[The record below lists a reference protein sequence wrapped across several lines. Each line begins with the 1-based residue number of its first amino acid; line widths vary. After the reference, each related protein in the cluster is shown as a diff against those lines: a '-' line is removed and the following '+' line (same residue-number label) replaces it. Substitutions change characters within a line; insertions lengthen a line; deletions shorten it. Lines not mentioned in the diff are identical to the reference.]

1 MKTIALTAL
10 LSLTA
15 GPLVAETGASDLQ
28 HRCAEQERQIRELE
42 QENERLRSMLERS
55 EATAASTASE
65 ELATSTADPVS
76 SEPTAPVATPV
87 EETYTVQ
94 PGDMLARIARNHGT
108 TTGRLAK
115 LNGITDPSL
124 IRVGQKLRLPL
135 PSAPAREST
144 APAVEK
150 HEVAPGETL
159 YAISRRYGLSVAS
172 LQQAN
177 PQIDPRALKVGQV
190 LRIASTPADAPAAPA
205 APQEPASA
213 ASEPGTEATAAATP
227 DTPDAAG
234 ATDETEASA
243 EESSHTVAHQPAI
256 RTVNVEEEITFGQ
269 FASTHGTNPS
279 KLNALNGLH
288 LTSNTVLAKG
298 SELYVPAQP

>member
-15 GPLVAETGASDLQ
+15 GPLLAETGAADLK

-55 EATAASTASE
+55 ESSAASAASE
-65 ELATSTADPVS
+65 EPATSPVDLAA
-76 SEPTAPVATPV
+76 SEVTAPVATPV

-108 TTGRLAK
+108 TTGQLAK
-115 LNGITDPSL
+115 LNGISDPSL

-135 PSAPAREST
+135 PSAPARESI
-144 APAVEK
+144 APAVEQ

-190 LRIASTPADAPAAPA
+190 LRIASTPAA

-213 ASEPGTEATAAATP
+213 PGEPAVDAATAATP
-227 DTPDAAG
+227 DTPDDQG
-234 ATDETEASA
+234 RTEAPV
-243 EESSHTVAHQPAI
+243 EEPSHTVAHQPAI